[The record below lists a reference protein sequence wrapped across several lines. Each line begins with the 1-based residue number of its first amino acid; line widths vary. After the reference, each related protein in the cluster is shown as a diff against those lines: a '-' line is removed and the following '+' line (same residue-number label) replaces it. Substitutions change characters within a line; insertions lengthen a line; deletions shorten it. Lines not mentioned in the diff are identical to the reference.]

1 MPIDP
6 LILIF
11 DIGKTNKKV
20 FVFNEKYEIIYQKD
34 QQIAEIEDEDGFPCE
49 DLDSLES
56 WINRSYLDLI
66 RSEMMFPKAVNFSAY
81 GASFVHVDENKRS
94 LTPLYN
100 YLKPF
105 PGDLQKRFYEQYG
118 GLERFAVETASPI
131 LGNLNS
137 GLQLYRL
144 KMQKPKVFARIKY
157 SMHLPQ
163 YLSWTFT
170 EKAYSDITSIGC
182 HTGLWDFRLNDYHL
196 WVKEE
201 GIINKLPPI
210 LASDETVI
218 IDGSFIGGIGLHD
231 SSAALI
237 PYLSS
242 FKDPFVLISTGTW
255 CISLNPFNQSPLTV
269 EELKVDC
276 LCYKDYKGKSV
287 KAARLFAGHE
297 HEQAVKKI
305 ADLFQLSPNFYR
317 DINFDTIISN
327 NLNPNAIEAYYDF
340 MVGLVAKQVE
350 STNLV
355 LNGSAVRDI
364 YVDGGFSKNTVY
376 MNLLAQAYSDKRVWA
391 ATVAQS
397 TALGAAIAIHSDWNK
412 KDLPS
417 GLIEKRLFKPG
428 KENFK
433 II

>member
-1 MPIDP
+1 MPSDAQ
-6 LILIF
+6 ILIF

-20 FVFNEKYEIIYQKD
+20 FVFNENYKIIYEKEN
-34 QQIAEIEDEDGFPCE
+34 QIAEIEDEDGYPCE
-49 DLDSLES
+49 DLDSLVS
-56 WINRSYLDLI
+56 WIGESFVELNLSDDVDI
-66 RSEMMFPKAVNFSAY
+66 RAVNFSAY
-81 GASFVHVDENKRS
+81 GASFVHVEMTKQPA
-94 LTPLYN
+94 TPLYN

-105 PGDLQKRFYEQYG
+105 PQDLQNRFYERYG
-118 GLERFAVETASPI
+118 GLEKFAVETASPI

-144 KMQKPKVFARIKY
+144 KMQKPKVFAGIKY

-163 YLSWTFT
+163 YLSWIFT
-170 EKAYSDITSIGC
+170 ERAYSDITSIGC
-182 HTGLWDFRLNDYHL
+182 HTALWDFQSNDYHR
-196 WVKEE
+196 WVREE
-201 GIINKLPPI
+201 GIIDKLPPI
-210 LASDETVI
+210 LPSDQALS
-218 IDGSFIGGIGLHD
+218 IDGPFIVGIGLHD

-255 CISLNPFNQSPLTV
+255 CISLNPFNQSPLTI
-269 EELKVDC
+269 EELKADC

-305 ADLFQLSPNFYR
+305 ADLFQLSSNFYR
-317 DINFDTIISN
+317 DINFDTEISN

-364 YVDGGFSKNTVY
+364 YVDGGFSKNTVF
-376 MNLLAQAYSDKRVWA
+376 MNLLAQAYPDKRVWA

-417 GLIEKRLFKPG
+417 GLIEKRLFRPG